1 MATARGRRIVAIV
14 AATIGWIAVSQ
25 RAFAACTDPAAASAA
40 RTAIDAGCPCASA
53 TSRGVYVACATQVV
67 KARVV
72 AGQLS
77 KSCRQEVLRHAKLS
91 VCGRP
96 GAAVCCRVGVT
107 GGARHRVVPDP
118 ARCTATSRLSA
129 CVSAFQSVPTGCD
142 LDGCLDPV
150 CGNDVLEPGEGCD
163 PPNGVDCD
171 TNCQPSSCPIP
182 TSACGNGV
190 VDAGE
195 ACEPPGAGD
204 CDAECRSTS
213 CAAPVAG
220 EIAIAC
226 VDLAGDFAVPS
237 VAVSAD
243 ASGYLVAWNGPFRR
257 TANEAIAR
265 RFDADALPLDAGV
278 RILSDG
284 TRCGSQYLGAL
295 SAGSDG
301 AGQYVAWAHGA
312 GSVSGSIPYAAI
324 AGRRIDASGVL
335 RTADELAF
343 GYVVGSCSSA
353 DSGPTAITGAGPD
366 AYVAF
371 WTLTSACTGQSPEGT
386 RLSFAGGGA
395 PTRTPIHPGFPYAPP
410 PGAASQSAASVASLG
425 NDTLSVWHAI
435 AVYESSPPYT
445 EVPFVSY
452 GWPDRIVA
460 PPILSSRTPLQVDR
474 PGVAAATS
482 HLLVAWAQGADD
494 AAVAA
499 TEIRGVRVAPLGGGI
514 DPDGGLLLATTNG
527 VVRGPV
533 IAFDGTVWL
542 VAWVEANGTARDLR
556 GVAVRQ
562 DGTVV
567 DATPRLFAAG
577 ISDATLAAA
586 STADGRV
593 LLVYARAD
601 GTATAVRARLV
612 PGT

>member
-1 MATARGRRIVAIV
+1 M
-14 AATIGWIAVSQ
+14 
-25 RAFAACTDPAAASAA
+25 
-40 RTAIDAGCPCASA
+40 
-53 TSRGVYVACATQVV
+53 
-67 KARVV
+67 KARVA

-77 KSCRQEVLRHAKLS
+77 KSCRRDALAHAKLS

-107 GGARHRVVPDP
+107 GSARHRVVPDP
-118 ARCTATSRLSA
+118 ARCASTTRLSA

-142 LDGCLDPV
+142 LDGCIDPV
-150 CGNDVLEPGEGCD
+150 CGNDVLEPGEACD
-163 PPNGVDCD
+163 PPNSVDCD
-171 TNCQPSSCPIP
+171 TNCQPSSCPVP
-182 TSACGNGV
+182 TSACGNGII
-190 VDAGE
+190 DGGE

-204 CDAECRSTS
+204 CDAECQTS
-213 CAAPVAG
+213 SCTTPG
-220 EIAIAC
+220 PEEIGIAC
-226 VDLAGDFAVPS
+226 VDLAGDLAVPS
-237 VAVSAD
+237 VAASAD
-243 ASGYLVAWNGPFRR
+243 ASGYLVAWNGLFRR

-265 RFDADALPLDAGV
+265 RFDADAMPVDPGV

-284 TRCGSQYLGAL
+284 QRCGTQYLAEL

-301 AGQYVAWAHGA
+301 SGHYVVWAHGA
-312 GSVSGSIPYAAI
+312 GTVSGSVPYAAI
-324 AGRRIDASGVL
+324 AGRRIDGSGVL
-335 RTADELAF
+335 RPADELAF

-353 DSGPTAITGAGPD
+353 DRGPTAVTGAGLD

-371 WTLTSACTGQSPEGT
+371 WTLASGCAGQNPEGT
-386 RLSFAGGGA
+386 RLAFAGSGP
-395 PTRTPIHPGFPYAPP
+395 PTLTPIHPGFPFTPP
-410 PGAASQSAASVASLG
+410 PGAASQSAASLASLG
-425 NDTLSVWHAI
+425 YDTLSVWHAI
-435 AVYESSPPYT
+435 AVFESSPPYT
-445 EVPFVSY
+445 EVPFVSF
-452 GWPDRIVA
+452 GWPNRIIA
-460 PPILSSRTPLQVDR
+460 PPILSGRTRLQVDR

-482 HLLVAWAQGADD
+482 HFLVAWAQGTDD
-494 AAVAA
+494 AAVTA
-499 TEIRGVRVAPLGGGI
+499 TEIRGVRVAPLGGRI
-514 DPDGGLLLATTNG
+514 DPDGGLLLATTGGG
-527 VVRGPV
+527 VTRGPV

-593 LLVYARAD
+593 LLVYTRAD
-601 GTATAVRARLV
+601 GAETAVRARLV